1 MRIYNLETKQIED
14 KEVLIDTSGTFFTEN
29 LQKEKLKELGYLQ
42 VVEES
47 FDNELE
53 ILEYKEIDGV
63 YKGVKKER
71 EDKAD
76 ILKFRAYELWKANR
90 ANAVEKIEVTLN
102 NCKLYNSDDIDD
114 SVIFQG
120 DETSQSR
127 IARALSVASS
137 ANLTSTLW
145 TAKNNKVYELKIEQL
160 AQILLKAGQAQTQ
173 IWNTDRPE

>member
-1 MRIYNLETKQIED
+1 M
-14 KEVLIDTSGTFFTEN
+14 
-29 LQKEKLKELGYLQ
+29 
-42 VVEES
+42 
-47 FDNELE
+47 
-53 ILEYKEIDGV
+53 
-63 YKGVKKER
+63 
-71 EDKAD
+71 
-76 ILKFRAYELWKANR
+76 LKFRAYELWKANR
-90 ANAVEKIEVTLN
+90 ANAVERIEVTLN
-102 NCKLYNSDDIDD
+102 NCKLYDSGDVDD

-120 DETSQSR
+120 DETSQNR